1 MREIILQTQYIGIML
16 VVACV
21 LILLAALLSL
31 FSDRDFRCVGW
42 LTILI
47 FGVSYF
53 CIFSVLEIQDIE
65 LPRWMQVGRGHGKH
79 GEYILLLWGFAS
91 RKLADWLYY
100 RHIG

>member
-1 MREIILQTQYIGIML
+1 MQELILQSQYVGVML
-16 VVACV
+16 VAACV

-31 FSDRDFRCVGW
+31 FSDRNFRWVGW

-65 LPRWMQVGRGHGKH
+65 LPRWMQVGRGHGKY
-79 GEYILLLWGFAS
+79 GNILSIAWGYCS
-91 RKLADWLYY
+91 WKLADWLYY
-100 RHIG
+100 RHFS

>member
-1 MREIILQTQYIGIML
+1 MREIILQSQYVGIML

-47 FGVSYF
+47 FGVSYLS
-53 CIFSVLEIQDIE
+53 IFSVLEIHDIE
-65 LPRWMQVGRGHGKH
+65 LPRWMQVGRGHGKY
-79 GEYILLLWGFAS
+79 GDILFITWVVGS
-91 RKLADWLYY
+91 WKLADWLYY